1 MEPFNHERYSE
12 RLKQRI
18 ERKMER
24 KMERI
29 NRPGFSRMTL
39 GILLLAFG
47 AMILFKSV
55 GLLPFEVEQLIFS
68 WQMFLI
74 ALGVLFISKPD
85 HRISGT
91 VLILVG
97 GFFMLNEFA
106 NLPFNAKQ
114 LFWAFLF
121 ILIGIMILFRGTWH
135 PFHRLESNDYLT
147 EDALDV
153 VDEVNV
159 FGGSEKRIITK
170 NFKGG
175 KMTNIFGGSTLD
187 FSEASLAEGK
197 NILDVVSIFGG
208 FKFIVPHDW
217 TVKIEVSAVMGG
229 VSDKRTHVSDTP
241 DPNRIL
247 IIRGSA
253 IFGGGEIKNY

>member
-1 MEPFNHERYSE
+1 MKTFEERHN
-12 RLKQRI
+12 
-18 ERKMER
+18 
-24 KMERI
+24 ERI
-29 NRPGFSRMTL
+29 QRRMAHMHKPTFGRMAL
-39 GILLLAFG
+39 GILLLGFG
-47 AMILFKSV
+47 ALILVRSL
-55 GLLPFEVEQLIFS
+55 GIMTPQMEDIIFS

-85 HRISGT
+85 NRISGV

-106 NLPFNAKQ
+106 DLPFNAKQ
-114 LFWAFLF
+114 LFWASLF

-135 PFHRLESNDYLT
+135 PFHFHERHQFEEGSLDYI
-147 EDALDV
+147 
-153 VDEVNV
+153 DEMNV

-175 KMTNIFGGSTLD
+175 KITNIFGGSTLD
-187 FSEASLAEGK
+187 FSEASLAEGQ
-197 NILDVVSIFGG
+197 NVIDVVTIFGG
-208 FKFIVPHDW
+208 FKFIIPHDW
-217 TVKIEVSAVMGG
+217 TIKLEVTSIMGG
-229 VSDKRTHVSDTP
+229 VSDKRTHVNESP
-241 DPNRIL
+241 DPAKML